1 MLADERRE
9 AGLAA
14 ETFQMSL
21 HRVPFFLEPQY
32 MQQPDGWWETHTT
45 RQVRK
50 FGSVEAFER
59 VKKAHRL
66 MPRAAEAG
74 LDAEGWSD
82 ENLDARRQSSTLRAH
97 RLIRWLDS
105 TLGWER
111 AEVAYAHLSRAHFV
125 ERGLLNDMAVL
136 EGAAAAVGIEPEATR
151 AYLSS
156 DEGTAAILS
165 ITHELH
171 RLGVHSIPTL
181 FVNGKPALD
190 GAAGV
195 AEVLA
200 ALREAAQEPHGRR
213 RFLQ

>member
-1 MLADERRE
+1 MSFAPSDLAVDDSVK
-9 AGLAA
+9 G
-14 ETFQMSL
+14 
-21 HRVPFFLEPQY
+21 
-32 MQQPDGWWETHTT
+32 
-45 RQVRK
+45 
-50 FGSVEAFER
+50 FGSAANEPEGHG
-59 VKKAHRL
+59 AHSFCAVWL
-66 MPRAAEAG
+66 LNCPAPHG
-74 LDAEGWSD
+74 
-82 ENLDARRQSSTLRAH
+82 RQSSTLRAH